1 MHHPSKLRHLRIFV
15 NGKIYDTSH
24 PPLCFNRDTTMTR
37 GQAPKRNTNS
47 QGPIDRCWNGTAL
60 KLEIVFMKAFPRKLE
75 KLLLL
80 RYSLILS
87 FVAKQCTAQK
97 KDIARWAGWILW
109 LPEPQSFDP
118 GAIGWFLVPFVDVCS
133 WPQLVMLISY
143 ITLYPCHSS
152 LQNQEYERIPHP
164 CFLLL
169 FPNLLVI
176 APF

>member
-1 MHHPSKLRHLRIFV
+1 
-15 NGKIYDTSH
+15 
-24 PPLCFNRDTTMTR
+24 
-37 GQAPKRNTNS
+37 
-47 QGPIDRCWNGTAL
+47 
-60 KLEIVFMKAFPRKLE
+60 MKAFPRKLE

-133 WPQLVMLISY
+133 WSQLVMLISY

-176 APF
+176 APFWWGSPPHVTGITFFHRWKYHVFDILGPSTLNFAWSNPPYADSQVHYIPNY